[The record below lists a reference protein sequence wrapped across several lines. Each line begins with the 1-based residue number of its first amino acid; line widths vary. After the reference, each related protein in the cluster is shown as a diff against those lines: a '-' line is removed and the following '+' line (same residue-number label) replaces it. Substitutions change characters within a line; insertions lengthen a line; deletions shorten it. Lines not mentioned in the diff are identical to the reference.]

1 MLMWQ
6 MASSEGHEQSLLW
19 VMCFRDVWEV
29 MRNSADG
36 REDPAPEG
44 TDSRM
49 IISSYGDRQWQVNGP
64 TADAMSLYMF
74 ALQ

>member
-1 MLMWQ
+1 
-6 MASSEGHEQSLLW
+6 
-19 VMCFRDVWEV
+19 